1 MKPSSSH
8 PATPSRSSHAARAAC
23 LVPRPGSLQAA
34 RCAHRT
40 RGSSARLAVS
50 RREPEA
56 HLRGSCGP
64 PSCTAQ
70 APALQR
76 TGQAGSA
83 AAPRRARIHSSAHQ
97 VNAHAH
103 RCRDGPPHL
112 APGGVQR
119 RTPACPTHS
128 QRTAVAMAFLIVPSR
143 SPDTSMSHSCTAHR
157 PRDGLP
163 HLAPAG
169 RQRRTPACPSR
180 PRPRCRPC
188 CAGLAVPR
196 WTAPRWAALPRGW
209 ALWVRPAQQ
218 FYAAGQQASR
228 RAHACYMQAL
238 QGTKQGAKQGATIWK
253 RYLVERSHRAKYSA
267 WKVHHKCTRKQ
278 WISCAALCAAACGL
292 RHAARRGRQAAAC
305 TRTSAV
311 PCAPDMTGPARASSA
326 CRAAKLLPR
335 ENGSSPAGHSSAECG
350 GGLAPSASASRPPL
364 GASSRLE
371 SSSSERR
378 LIRQQRV
385 PHTHAV
391 RPGNHP
397 QASPRPSQES
407 SPAKL
412 HAHAAQCPPPC
423 PAGIG
428 PRRAL
433 ARIRA

>member
-1 MKPSSSH
+1 M
-8 PATPSRSSHAARAAC
+8 
-23 LVPRPGSLQAA
+23 VPRHAQL
-34 RCAHRT
+34 
-40 RGSSARLAVS
+40 
-50 RREPEA
+50 RRRPC
-56 HLRGSCGP
+56 S
-64 PSCTAQ
+64 
-70 APALQR
+70 APAR
-76 TGQAGSA
+76 PGQLL
-83 AAPRRARIHSSAHQ
+83 RRD
-97 VNAHAH
+97 AHASTRALTRSMH
-103 RCRDGPPHL
+103 
-112 APGGVQR
+112 
-119 RTPACPTHS
+119 T
-128 QRTAVAMAFLIVPSR
+128 RTAVALALLILPQAVSRGGHQRVPLTHSAPPSQWPSSFCPSR
-143 SPDTSMSHSCTAHR
+143 SPDTSMSHLCTAHR

-188 CAGLAVPR
+188 CAGLAVPQ

-209 ALWVRPAQQ
+209 ALWARPAQQ
-218 FYAAGQQASR
+218 IYAAGQQASR